1 MGRRF
6 AIGDI
11 HGCLKTFRSLVE
23 DVIQLE
29 RDDTLYL
36 LGDYIDRGPD
46 AAGVLDTIIGLQEAG
61 WLVYPILGNHER
73 MLLDSLRSTQAES
86 LWLLNGGAAT
96 LESFGVDTPRDI
108 PRRYLEFIGS
118 LPLCRVID
126 DYAFVHAGLDFGKKY
141 PLSESSETTMLWG
154 RECLATPDLI
164 GGRTLVVG
172 HTVTG
177 MESIEASLS
186 TGCIRIDNG
195 CYQGVR
201 LSLGALVALN
211 LDTRKIVRR
220 LNCEEF
226 C

>member
-29 RDDTLYL
+29 RDDMLYL

-46 AAGVLDTIIGLQEAG
+46 AAGVLDLIIGLQENG

-73 MLLDSLRSTQAES
+73 MLLDSLGSTEAGS

-96 LESFGVDTPRDI
+96 LESFGVDSPRDI

-126 DYAFVHAGLDFGKKY
+126 DYAFVHAGLDFGKKD
-141 PLSESSETTMLWG
+141 PLRETSEAVMLWG
-154 RECLATPDLI
+154 RENCAASGVI
-164 GGRTLVVG
+164 GGRTVVVG
-172 HTVTG
+172 HTMSDIG
-177 MESIEASLS
+177 SIEASLS

-195 CYQGVR
+195 CY
-201 LSLGALVALN
+201 LGGSRGLGSLVALN
-211 LDTRKIVRR
+211 LDTRE
-220 LNCEEF
+220 LLLQQNCE
-226 C
+226 